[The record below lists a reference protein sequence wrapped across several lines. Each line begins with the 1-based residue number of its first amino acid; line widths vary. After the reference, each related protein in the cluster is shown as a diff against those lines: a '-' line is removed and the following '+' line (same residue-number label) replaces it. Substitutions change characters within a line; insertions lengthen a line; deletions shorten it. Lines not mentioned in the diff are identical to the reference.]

1 MNTKQSQAH
10 IVKNFKN
17 IQVIQ
22 EPRKES
28 RQLKTY
34 IIYSGTVLP
43 LRHLTLCRLKYQL
56 TSQPSKSYL

>member
-1 MNTKQSQAH
+1 MNIKQSQAH

-43 LRHLTLCRLKYQL
+43 LRYLTLCQLKYQL